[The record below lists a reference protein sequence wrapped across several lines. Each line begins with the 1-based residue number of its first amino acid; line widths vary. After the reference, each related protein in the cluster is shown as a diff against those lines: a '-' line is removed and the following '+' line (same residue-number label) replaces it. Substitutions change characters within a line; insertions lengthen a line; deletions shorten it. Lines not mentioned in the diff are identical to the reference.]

1 MTNERQ
7 SDHARTI
14 AQWVVIGGSLLVLL
28 GMTGFL
34 LFDYIVAG
42 HEPPDIV
49 VKPIQTEVKKGDG
62 GYSIPIQVSNR
73 GDLIVENVWV
83 QVSTTSEKSEPEVAQ
98 FEIDYLPGGKTVR
111 QIIIFRDDPS
121 TAALKHRVSYRT
133 P

>member
-1 MTNERQ
+1 MTNEQ
-7 SDHARTI
+7 QADQARTI

-34 LFDYIVAG
+34 VVDYFVAG
-42 HEPPDIV
+42 HEPPRV
-49 VKPIQTEVKKGDG
+49 FVKPLQAEVKKGDE

-83 QVSTTSEKSEPEVAQ
+83 QVSTTVSKSEPEVAQ
-98 FEIDYLPGGKTVR
+98 FEIDFLPAGKTVR
-111 QIIIFRDDPS
+111 QIIIFREDPS
-121 TAALKHRVSYRT
+121 KVTFKHLVSYRT